1 MSDEYMLTGKTAQRQ
16 QNVFL
21 SNQNESMLDRL
32 VYQDFQRRLGSD
44 LTEKQKQRLVRTVR
58 HYMGE
63 ISDKLP
69 SAPLQE
75 KNSQVLSNVVS
86 DFLSYLNRSAAA
98 PPVEEQDVSRM
109 DVASRFNQLQNE
121 RNGAKATPPPPP
133 NFRIALQED
142 GPSPMSQFEI
152 ARKQREEEL
161 LRGEQLLADT
171 MRADSEFNAAT
182 KRASQQEMS
191 VLADRER
198 SRLTAQR
205 EAQSEMATRLVTP
218 DPRRMF
224 MKDVLDGAPAGQ
236 GTSLESILNSTGSGL
251 GDSSAGRQA
260 LSSSPNWSGLADANM
275 TLALP
280 TTIRPKPP
288 QQADVL
294 IRQED
299 ILAYKE
305 NEYNLFVYSAD
316 RDWGINKSQNRYNFT
331 VNFDPAN
338 NGPGQSFAPSASVKF
353 KNITRI
359 ELVKTILPIEGVDI
373 LQTVTN
379 TSGPVYGTSLNM
391 NILGFPYLNVYIP
404 ELDTNSFGT
413 DTYLNQAFASI
424 QYDANW
430 VSDNNTASKGG
441 YLAMIPKFLKCQKV
455 YTPTP
460 LATLRKLSISIQRPD
475 GCLVSDTLD
484 TLDIANI
491 VSSRWL
497 TTGGGLT
504 VTGTDYDIAA
514 GTYLWINTSTWFSR
528 FMVNQGDR
536 IQFKNLSFPSSYAG
550 NAGAR
555 DDLIAFLQRP
565 EGHLVVQIAYESPAN
580 TFVDGA
586 NSVGYANYIII
597 RSKMVD
603 PTTGSTAVDTFGKL
617 AGAAN
622 DTFLETLTNSDGA
635 TGRLINLSHQTTLVF
650 RVITRDLDPTARLRP
665 DNVGFG
671 STS

>member
-1 MSDEYMLTGKTAQRQ
+1 MATQRQ

-21 SNQNESMLDRL
+21 SNQNEAMLGKL
-32 VYQDFQRRLGSD
+32 VYTDFQRRLGSD
-44 LTEKQKQRLVRTVR
+44 LNEKQKQRLARTVR
-58 HYMGE
+58 HYME
-63 ISDKLP
+63 EVSDKLP
-69 SAPLQE
+69 SSPLQE
-75 KNSQVLSNVVS
+75 KNSQVLANVVP
-86 DFLSYLNRSAAA
+86 DFLSYINRSASA
-98 PPVEEQDVSRM
+98 PTVDERDVARM

-142 GPSPMSQFEI
+142 GPSPMSQFEV

-161 LRGEQLLADT
+161 MRGEQLLAET
-171 MRADSEFNAAT
+171 VRADSEFSAAAR
-182 KRASQQEMS
+182 RANQQEQN
-191 VLADRER
+191 VLVERER
-198 SRLTAQR
+198 SKLAAQR
-205 EAQSEMATRLVTP
+205 EAQSEMASRLVTP

-224 MKDVLDGAPAGQ
+224 MRDVLEGNPAGQ
-236 GTSLESILNSTGSGL
+236 GTPLESILNNQSGL
-251 GDSSAGRQA
+251 G
-260 LSSSPNWSGLADANM
+260 DANM
-275 TLALP
+275 TLAIP
-280 TTIRPKPP
+280 TAPRLKPP

-305 NEYNLFVYSAD
+305 NEYNLHIYSAD
-316 RDWGINKSQNRYNFT
+316 RDWVTNKSQNRYNFT

-338 NGPGQSFAPSASVKF
+338 NGPGFTFSPSASVKF

-373 LQTVTN
+373 IQTVTN
-379 TSGPVYGTSLNM
+379 TTGPVYGTALNI
-391 NILGFPYLNVYIP
+391 NVLSFPYLNIYVP
-404 ELDTNSFGT
+404 ELDTNNFGT
-413 DTYLNQAFASI
+413 DNYLNQAFAAV

-430 VSDNNTASKGG
+430 VTDNSAASKGG
-441 YLAMIPKFLKCQKV
+441 FLAMIPKFLKCQKV

-460 LATLRKLSISIQRPD
+460 LSTLRKLTISIQRPD

-484 TLDIANI
+484 TLDLANI

-497 TTGGGLT
+497 TTGAGLT
-504 VTGTDYDIAA
+504 VTGTDYDIGA
-514 GTYLWINTSTWFSR
+514 GTYLWINTNTWFSR
-528 FMVNQGDR
+528 FQVNQGDR
-536 IQFKNLSFPSSYAG
+536 IQFKNIAFPASYAG

-565 EGHLVVQIAYESPAN
+565 DGHLVVQIAYESPAN

-617 AGAAN
+617 ASGAN
-622 DTFLETLTNSDGA
+622 NTFLETLTNADGA

-650 RVITRDLDPTARLRP
+650 RVITRDLDPTTRLRP

>member
-1 MSDEYMLTGKTAQRQ
+1 MSDEYMLSGKSSMASQRQ

-21 SNQNESMLDRL
+21 SNQNESMLGKL
-32 VYQDFQRRLGSD
+32 VYTDFQRRLGSD
-44 LTEKQKQRLVRTVR
+44 LNEKQKQRLARTVR
-58 HYMGE
+58 HYME
-63 ISDKLP
+63 EVSEKLQ
-69 SAPLQE
+69 SSPLQE
-75 KNSQVLSNVVS
+75 KNSQVLANVVP
-86 DFLSYLNRSAAA
+86 DFLSYINRSASA
-98 PPVEEQDVSRM
+98 PAVDERDVARM

-161 LRGEQLLADT
+161 MRGEQMMAETVRADT
-171 MRADSEFNAAT
+171 EFSAASRRAN
-182 KRASQQEMS
+182 QQEQN
-191 VLADRER
+191 VLVERER
-198 SRLTAQR
+198 SKLAAQR
-205 EAQSEMATRLVTP
+205 EAQSEMASRLVTP

-224 MKDVLDGAPAGQ
+224 MRDVLDGNPGGQ
-236 GTSLESILNSTGSGL
+236 GTPLESILNNQSGL
-251 GDSSAGRQA
+251 G
-260 LSSSPNWSGLADANM
+260 DANM

-280 TTIRPKPP
+280 TAPRLKAP

-299 ILAYKE
+299 ILAYRE
-305 NEYNLFVYSAD
+305 NEYNLHIYSAD
-316 RDWGINKSQNRYNFT
+316 RDWVTNKSQNRYNFT

-338 NGPGQSFAPSASVKF
+338 NGPGFTFSPSASVKF

-373 LQTVTN
+373 IQTVTN
-379 TSGPVYGTSLNM
+379 ASGPVYGTALNI
-391 NILGFPYLNVYIP
+391 NVLSFPYLNIYVP
-404 ELDTNSFGT
+404 ELDTNNFGT
-413 DTYLNQAFASI
+413 DNFLNQAFAAV

-430 VSDNNTASKGG
+430 VTDNAAASKGG
-441 YLAMIPKFLKCQKV
+441 FLAMIPKFLKCQKV
-455 YTPTP
+455 YSPTP
-460 LATLRKLSISIQRPD
+460 LSTLRKLTISIQRPD

-491 VSSRWL
+491 TSSRWL

-504 VTGTDYDIAA
+504 VSGTDYDVAA
-514 GTYLWINTSTWFSR
+514 GTYLWINTNTWFSR
-528 FMVNQGDR
+528 FQVNQGDR
-536 IQFKNLSFPSSYAG
+536 IQFKNLAFPAAYAG

-565 EGHLVVQIAYESPAN
+565 DGHLVVQIAYESPAN

-617 AGAAN
+617 ASGAN
-622 DTFLETLTNSDGA
+622 DTFLETLTNVDGA

-650 RVITRDLDPTARLRP
+650 RVITRDLDPTTRLRP

>member
-1 MSDEYMLTGKTAQRQ
+1 MSDEYMQNGRMNTQRQ

-44 LTEKQKQRLVRTVR
+44 LNEKQKQRLMRTVR
-58 HYMGE
+58 HYMNE
-63 ISDKLP
+63 VSQALP
-69 SAPLQE
+69 NSPLQE
-75 KNSQVLSNVVS
+75 KNTQVLSNVVP
-86 DFLSYLNRSAAA
+86 DFLSYINRSAAA
-98 PPVEEQDVSRM
+98 PAVEEQDGSRL
-109 DVASRFNQLQNE
+109 DVATRFNQLQNE

-152 ARKQREEEL
+152 ARKQREEEMN
-161 LRGEQLLADT
+161 RGEQILNDT
-171 MRADSEFNAAT
+171 MRADSEFSTAS
-182 KRASQQEMS
+182 KRASQQEQY

-198 SRLTAQR
+198 NRTMAQR
-205 EAQSEMATRLVTP
+205 EAVSEMASRLVTP
-218 DPRRMF
+218 DPRRLF
-224 MKDVLDGAPAGQ
+224 MKDVMEGNPTGQ
-236 GTSLESILNSTGSGL
+236 GTSLESILNGGMSGL
-251 GDSSAGRQA
+251 G
-260 LSSSPNWSGLADANM
+260 DANM

-280 TTIRPKPP
+280 TQPRLKAP
-288 QQADVL
+288 QQADNL

-316 RDWGINKSQNRYNFT
+316 RDWVANKSQNRYNFT

-338 NGPGQSFAPSASVKF
+338 NGPGATYAPSASVKF

-373 LQTVTN
+373 IQTVTN
-379 TSGPVYGTSLNM
+379 ATGPVYGTSLNI
-391 NILGFPYLNVYIP
+391 NVLSFPYLNVLIP

-413 DTYLNQAFASI
+413 DNFLNQAFATL

-430 VSDNNTASKGG
+430 VTDNNTASKGG

-460 LATLRKLSISIQRPD
+460 LATMRKLSISVQRPD

-491 VSSRWL
+491 VSSYWINGS
-497 TTGGGLT
+497 GGT
-504 VTGTDYDIAA
+504 VTGTDYDDTT
-514 GTYLWINTSTWFSR
+514 GTYIWINTNTWFSR

-536 IQFKNLSFPSSYAG
+536 IQFKNMSFPAAYAG
-550 NAGAR
+550 NAAAR
-555 DDLIAFLQRP
+555 DDLLTYLQRP
-565 EGHLVVQIAYESPAN
+565 EGHLVVQIAYSTAGPIY
-580 TFVDGA
+580 TDGA

-597 RSKMVD
+597 RSRMVD

-617 AGAAN
+617 AAGAN
-622 DTFLETLTNSDGA
+622 QTFLNTLTPNDGA

-650 RVITRDLDPTARLRP
+650 RVITRDLDPTTRLRP
-665 DNVGFG
+665 DNIGYG

>member
-1 MSDEYMLTGKTAQRQ
+1 MSDEYMLSGKSSMASQRQ

-21 SNQNESMLDRL
+21 SNQNESMLGKL
-32 VYQDFQRRLGSD
+32 VYTDFQRRLGSD
-44 LTEKQKQRLVRTVR
+44 LNEKQKQRLARTVH
-58 HYMGE
+58 HYME
-63 ISDKLP
+63 EVSEKLP
-69 SAPLQE
+69 SSPLQE
-75 KNSQVLSNVVS
+75 KNSQVLANVVP
-86 DFLSYLNRSAAA
+86 DFLSYINRSASA
-98 PPVEEQDVSRM
+98 PAVDERDVARM

-142 GPSPMSQFEI
+142 GPSPMSQFEV

-161 LRGEQLLADT
+161 MRGEQMMAET
-171 MRADSEFNAAT
+171 VRADSEFSAASR
-182 KRASQQEMS
+182 RANQQEQA
-191 VLADRER
+191 VLVDRER
-198 SRLTAQR
+198 SKLAAQR
-205 EAQSEMATRLVTP
+205 EAQSEMASRLVTP

-224 MKDVLDGAPAGQ
+224 MRDVLDGNPGGQ
-236 GTSLESILNSTGSGL
+236 GTPLESILNNQSGL
-251 GDSSAGRQA
+251 G
-260 LSSSPNWSGLADANM
+260 DANM

-280 TTIRPKPP
+280 TAPRVKPP

-299 ILAYKE
+299 ILAYRE
-305 NEYNLFVYSAD
+305 NEYNLHIYSAD
-316 RDWGINKSQNRYNFT
+316 RDWVTNKSQNRYNFT

-338 NGPGQSFAPSASVKF
+338 NGPGFTFSPSASVKF

-373 LQTVTN
+373 IQTVTN
-379 TSGPVYGTSLNM
+379 TSGPVYGTALNI
-391 NILGFPYLNVYIP
+391 NVLSFPYLNIYVP
-404 ELDTNSFGT
+404 ELDTNNFGT
-413 DTYLNQAFASI
+413 DNFLNQAFAAV

-430 VSDNNTASKGG
+430 VTDNAAASKGG
-441 YLAMIPKFLKCQKV
+441 FLAMIPKFLKCQKV
-455 YTPTP
+455 YSPTP
-460 LATLRKLSISIQRPD
+460 LSTLRKLTISIQRPD

-491 VSSRWL
+491 TSSRWL

-504 VTGTDYDIAA
+504 VTGTDYDVAA
-514 GTYLWINTSTWFSR
+514 GTYLWINTNTWFSR
-528 FMVNQGDR
+528 FQVNQGDR
-536 IQFKNLSFPSSYAG
+536 IQFKNLAFPAAYAG

-565 EGHLVVQIAYESPAN
+565 DGHLVVQIAYESPAN

-617 AGAAN
+617 AAGAN
-622 DTFLETLTNSDGA
+622 NTFLETLTNADGA

-650 RVITRDLDPTARLRP
+650 RVITRDLDPTTRLRP

>member
-1 MSDEYMLTGKTAQRQ
+1 MSDEYMLNGKSSMATQRQ

-21 SNQNESMLDRL
+21 SNQNESMLDKL
-32 VYQDFQRRLGSD
+32 VYTDFQRRLGSD
-44 LTEKQKQRLVRTVR
+44 LNEKQKQRLVRTVR

-63 ISDKLP
+63 VQQALP

-75 KNSQVLSNVVS
+75 KNSQVLAAVVP
-86 DFLSYLNRSAAA
+86 DFLSYINRSAAA
-98 PPVEEQDVSRM
+98 PAVDERDVTRM

-121 RNGAKATPPPPP
+121 RNGTKATPPPPP

-161 LRGEQLLADT
+161 QRGEQLLAET
-171 MRADSEFNAAT
+171 TRADSEFSAAAR
-182 KRASQQEMS
+182 RANQQEQALL
-191 VLADRER
+191 VERER
-198 SRLTAQR
+198 SKLAAQR
-205 EAQSEMATRLVTP
+205 EAQSEMASRLVTP

-224 MKDVLDGAPAGQ
+224 MRDVLEGNPTGQ
-236 GTSLESILNSTGSGL
+236 GTPLESILNGQSGL
-251 GDSSAGRQA
+251 G
-260 LSSSPNWSGLADANM
+260 DANM

-280 TTIRPKPP
+280 TAPRVKPP

-299 ILAYKE
+299 ILAYRE
-305 NEYNLFVYSAD
+305 NEYNLHIYSAD
-316 RDWGINKSQNRYNFT
+316 RDWVTNKSQNRYNFT

-338 NGPGQSFAPSASVKF
+338 NGPGFTFSPSATVKF

-359 ELVKTILPIEGVDI
+359 ELVKTILPIEGIDI
-373 LQTVTN
+373 LQKQEDDP
-379 TSGPVYGTSLNM
+379 SGNPVSSTALNI
-391 NILGFPYLNVYIP
+391 NILSFPYLNIYIP
-404 ELDTNSFGT
+404 ELDTNNFGT
-413 DTYLNQAFASI
+413 DTYLNQAFAAV

-455 YTPTP
+455 YSPTP

-484 TLDIANI
+484 TLDVANI
-491 VSSRWL
+491 VSSYWL
-497 TTGGGLT
+497 TTATGG
-504 VTGTDYDIAA
+504 VKVVSGTNYAVAA
-514 GTYLWINTSTWFSR
+514 GTYLWINTNTWFSR
-528 FMVNQGDR
+528 FTVNQGDR

-565 EGHLVVQIAYESPAN
+565 EGHLVVQIAYESPAL
-580 TFVDGA
+580 TFTDGA

-603 PTTGSTAVDTFGKL
+603 PTTGSTSVDTFGKL
-617 AGAAN
+617 DGAAN
-622 DTFLETLTNSDGA
+622 NIFLDTLTTSDGA

-650 RVITRDLDPTARLRP
+650 RVITRDLDPTTRLRP

>member
-1 MSDEYMLTGKTAQRQ
+1 MSDEYMLNGKSSMPTQRQ

-21 SNQNESMLDRL
+21 SNQNESMLDKL
-32 VYQDFQRRLGSD
+32 VYTDFQRRLGSD
-44 LTEKQKQRLVRTVR
+44 LNEKQKQRLLRTVR
-58 HYMGE
+58 HYME
-63 ISDKLP
+63 EVAEKLP

-75 KNSQVLSNVVS
+75 KNSQVLANVVP
-86 DFLSYLNRSAAA
+86 DFLSYINRSAAA
-98 PPVEEQDVSRM
+98 PAVDERDVTRM

-161 LRGEQLLADT
+161 QRGEQLLAET
-171 MRADSEFNAAT
+171 VRADSEFSAAAR
-182 KRASQQEMS
+182 RANQQEQS
-191 VLADRER
+191 LLVERER
-198 SRLTAQR
+198 SKLAAQR
-205 EAQSEMATRLVTP
+205 EAQSEMASRLVTP

-224 MKDVLDGAPAGQ
+224 MRDVLEGNPAGQ
-236 GTSLESILNSTGSGL
+236 GTPLESILNNQSGL
-251 GDSSAGRQA
+251 G
-260 LSSSPNWSGLADANM
+260 DANM

-280 TTIRPKPP
+280 TAPRLKPP

-299 ILAYKE
+299 ILAYRE
-305 NEYNLFVYSAD
+305 NEYNLHIYSAD
-316 RDWGINKSQNRYNFT
+316 RDWVTNKSQNRYNFT

-338 NGPGQSFAPSASVKF
+338 NGPGFTFSPSASVKF

-373 LQTVTN
+373 IQTVDNADTP
-379 TSGPVYGTSLNM
+379 TYSTALNI
-391 NILGFPYLNVYIP
+391 NVLSFPYLNIYVP
-404 ELDTNSFGT
+404 ELDTNNFGT
-413 DTYLNQAFASI
+413 DTYLNQAFAAV

-430 VSDNNTASKGG
+430 VTDNNSASKGG
-441 YLAMIPKFLKCQKV
+441 FLAMIPKFLKCQKV
-455 YTPTP
+455 YSPTP
-460 LATLRKLSISIQRPD
+460 LSTLRKLSISIQRPD

-491 VSSRWL
+491 VSSYYL
-497 TTGGGLT
+497 DGPGPYANTKYDDTT
-504 VTGTDYDIAA
+504 
-514 GTYLWINTSTWFSR
+514 GTYLWINTATWFSR
-528 FMVNQGDR
+528 FQVNQGDR
-536 IQFKNLSFPSSYAG
+536 IQFKNLSFPAAYTG

-565 EGHLVVQIAYESPAN
+565 EGHLVVQIAYSTSAPDYI
-580 TFVDGA
+580 DGPNA
-586 NSVGYANYIII
+586 VGYANYIII
-597 RSKMVD
+597 RSKMVN
-603 PTTGSTAVDTFGKL
+603 PSTGSTAVDTFGNL
-617 AGAAN
+617 SSTAN
-622 DTFLETLTNSDGA
+622 QTFLNTLTPTDGA

-650 RVITRDLDPTARLRP
+650 RVITRDLDPTTRLRP

>member
-1 MSDEYMLTGKTAQRQ
+1 MEEVS
-16 QNVFL
+16 
-21 SNQNESMLDRL
+21 
-32 VYQDFQRRLGSD
+32 
-44 LTEKQKQRLVRTVR
+44 EKLQ
-58 HYMGE
+58 
-63 ISDKLP
+63 S
-69 SAPLQE
+69 SPLQE
-75 KNSQVLSNVVS
+75 KNSQVLANVVP
-86 DFLSYLNRSAAA
+86 DFLSYINRSASA
-98 PPVEEQDVSRM
+98 PAVDERDVARM

-161 LRGEQLLADT
+161 MRGEQMMAETVRADT
-171 MRADSEFNAAT
+171 EFSAASRRAN
-182 KRASQQEMS
+182 QQEQN
-191 VLADRER
+191 VLVERER
-198 SRLTAQR
+198 SKLAAQR
-205 EAQSEMATRLVTP
+205 EAQSEMASRLVTP

-224 MKDVLDGAPAGQ
+224 MRDVLDGNPGGQ
-236 GTSLESILNSTGSGL
+236 GTPLESILNNQSGL
-251 GDSSAGRQA
+251 G
-260 LSSSPNWSGLADANM
+260 DANM

-280 TTIRPKPP
+280 SAPRLKAP

-299 ILAYKE
+299 ILAYRE
-305 NEYNLFVYSAD
+305 NEYNLHIYSAD
-316 RDWGINKSQNRYNFT
+316 RDWVTNKSQNRYNFT

-338 NGPGQSFAPSASVKF
+338 NGPGFTFSPSASVKF

-373 LQTVTN
+373 IQTVTN
-379 TSGPVYGTSLNM
+379 TSGPVYGTALNI
-391 NILGFPYLNVYIP
+391 NVLSFPYLNIYVP
-404 ELDTNSFGT
+404 ELDTNNFGT
-413 DTYLNQAFASI
+413 DNFLNQAFAAV

-430 VSDNNTASKGG
+430 VTDNAAASKGG
-441 YLAMIPKFLKCQKV
+441 FLAMIPKFLKCQKV
-455 YTPTP
+455 YSPTP
-460 LATLRKLSISIQRPD
+460 LSTLRKLTISIQRPD

-484 TLDIANI
+484 TLDLANI

-504 VTGTDYDIAA
+504 VTGTDYDVAA
-514 GTYLWINTSTWFSR
+514 GTYLWINTNTWFSR
-528 FMVNQGDR
+528 FQVNQGDR
-536 IQFKNLSFPSSYAG
+536 IQFKNLAFPAAYAG

-565 EGHLVVQIAYESPAN
+565 DGHLVVQIAYESPAN

-617 AGAAN
+617 ASGAN
-622 DTFLETLTNSDGA
+622 NTFLETLTNADGA

-650 RVITRDLDPTARLRP
+650 RVITRDLDPTTRLRP